1 MHIDNEK
8 KLSQLL
14 AHYMVKIRISSW
26 ATDETEVSKEICTLL
41 WDFMLILESLI
52 EFCSKIYVKDAQW
65 EGA

>member
-41 WDFMLILESLI
+41 
-52 EFCSKIYVKDAQW
+52 
-65 EGA
+65 